1 MPPASTVQ
9 SFSLARRRATSRPS
23 CWRIPNPPS
32 SAGPSARRPS
42 SSATKSFSARSSCA
56 RLRSWCS
63 ANNAKG
69 TSESKMEKR
78 NATVAVIGAGDFI
91 GAEIAKRFAREGFA
105 VFAGRRNGEKLEPLV
120 KEVEAFGGTIF
131 GRSLDAR
138 KEEEVAAFLNDV
150 DKHAP
155 LEVCIFNVGANVNF
169 PILETTDRV
178 FRKVWEM
185 ACWAGFLAGRE
196 ATRLMLPRGR
206 GNIFFTGATASL
218 RGGSG
223 YAAFSSAKFGL
234 RAVAQAMARE
244 LGPKNIHVAHLII
257 DSGVDTEWVRQRR
270 EQMWGKEALDN
281 PDLLMP
287 PASVADAYWQLYQQP
302 RSAWTFEMEIRP
314 FGEKW

>member
-1 MPPASTVQ
+1 
-9 SFSLARRRATSRPS
+9 
-23 CWRIPNPPS
+23 
-32 SAGPSARRPS
+32 
-42 SSATKSFSARSSCA
+42 
-56 RLRSWCS
+56 
-63 ANNAKG
+63 
-69 TSESKMEKR
+69 MEKR

-138 KEEEVAAFLNDV
+138 KEEEVAGFLNDV

-223 YAAFSSAKFGL
+223 YAAFASAKFGL

-244 LGPKNIHVAHLII
+244 LGPKNIHVAHLVI
-257 DSGVDTEWVRQRR
+257 DAGVDTAWVRQRR
-270 EQMWGKEALDN
+270 EQIWGKEALDN

-287 PASVADAYWQLYQQP
+287 PASVADAYWQLYRQP

>member
-1 MPPASTVQ
+1 MQ
-9 SFSLARRRATSRPS
+9 
-23 CWRIPNPPS
+23 
-32 SAGPSARRPS
+32 
-42 SSATKSFSARSSCA
+42 
-56 RLRSWCS
+56 
-63 ANNAKG
+63 
-69 TSESKMEKR
+69 KR
-78 NATVAVIGAGDFI
+78 NATCAVIGAGDFI
-91 GAEIAKRFAREGFA
+91 GAEIAKKFAAEGFT

-120 KEVEAFGGTIF
+120 KEIEAAGGTIF

-138 KEEEVAAFLNDV
+138 KEEEITAFLNDA

-155 LEVCIFNVGANVNF
+155 LEVCIFNIGANVNF

-196 ATRLMLPRGR
+196 SARLMLPHGQ

-223 YAAFSSAKFGL
+223 FAAFASAKFGL
-234 RAVAQAMARE
+234 RAVAQATARE
-244 LGPKNIHVAHLII
+244 LGPKNIHVAHLVI

-270 EQMWGKEALDN
+270 IEALGPNALDD

-287 PASVADAYWQLYQQP
+287 PASVAESYWQLYQQP
-302 RSAWTFEMEIRP
+302 KSAWTFELEIRP